1 MLNMIRHGARK
12 IFAGECTGALDVN
25 LNIEEVLKAGE
36 KKKLSKTTSPLLS
49 QPRAQ
54 TSNKKK
60 IKFIDTICQAHS
72 YQYTPPMKTKSACV
86 FFILKLSQKKFIFRR
101 RFARMATETSSESE
115 SGNLSTN
122 QLMLKDQ
129 RSRANSQTTCLIY
142 NNNNSTVL
150 NKAHEKTVT
159 IPAFWQATVP
169 KRLLSRFQFDD
180 EEFSAKGLL
189 ISDRGYLE
197 VYPYDKLQAKRQRSC
212 KWMKIS
218 MNTKVPA
225 PKADLNLKDSMAY
238 LEKYYKSSSAAT
250 AISFFTK
257 SEKLTQNS
265 RPLLLTMLSHK
276 ENDAI
281 VI

>member
-1 MLNMIRHGARK
+1 
-12 IFAGECTGALDVN
+12 
-25 LNIEEVLKAGE
+25 
-36 KKKLSKTTSPLLS
+36 
-49 QPRAQ
+49 
-54 TSNKKK
+54 
-60 IKFIDTICQAHS
+60 
-72 YQYTPPMKTKSACV
+72 
-86 FFILKLSQKKFIFRR
+86 
-101 RFARMATETSSESE
+101 MATETSSESD

-150 NKAHEKTVT
+150 NKV
-159 IPAFWQATVP
+159 
-169 KRLLSRFQFDD
+169 LSRFQFDD